1 MKQCIGDL
9 RCIVISARD
18 VDRAVEFWCAV
29 LGSDIGPRYD
39 PYVELIKDGQL
50 KVTIQHVEND
60 WALGSNV
67 HFDIKVSDIDEGI
80 KRVEALGGKLV

>member
-60 WALGSNV
+60 WALGRTSTL
-67 HFDIKVSDIDEGI
+67 ISRYRISMKESKG
-80 KRVEALGGKLV
+80 